1 MPTLPPSTLEGQDEC
16 LVVDLVFLWVDGDEQ
31 DWKTRRQVDF
41 DRWSREHPDELA
53 IHGNTAGRYRDNDEL
68 RYNLRAIERFLT
80 NVGHVYVITDDQSPS
95 WLAPTDRLTIVD
107 HSALALEA
115 SGRIYD
121 SCNIESYV
129 HLIPGLAEHFIY
141 LNDDVFFG
149 QPLDLCTWF
158 VPHMTVYMESASGTL
173 AEELQRWDPAPVRA
187 AAVAKQWLSAA
198 YSDYAHVAGTFS
210 HAPRPMRRSLTVE
223 LEEAAPTLFSG
234 VRSTSF
240 RSWRFPSIISDL
252 VPRWMV
258 HRGHAELEVFDSLY
272 IPTGSDEAADRFL
285 ELEQKFGSIPFFCLN
300 DTCDDADE
308 NDPRLLR
315 VKATLELLLP
325 IPSMFEAVPVNR

>member
-1 MPTLPPSTLEGQDEC
+1 MRSQPPSSREGRNEC
-16 LVVDLVFLWVDGDEQ
+16 RVVDLVVLWVDGEEHA
-31 DWKTRRQVDF
+31 WKTRRQVDF
-41 DRWSREHPDELA
+41 DRWSHENPDELA
-53 IHGNTAGRYRDNDEL
+53 IHGNTAGRFRDNDEL

-80 NVGHVYVITDDQSPS
+80 NVGHIYVITDDQRPT
-95 WLAPTDRLTIVD
+95 WLVPTDHLTIVD
-107 HSALALEA
+107 HSALAFEA
-115 SGRIYD
+115 RGRIYD

-149 QPLDLCTWF
+149 QALDLCTWF
-158 VPHMTVYMESASGTL
+158 VPHMTVYLESASVPV
-173 AEELQRWDPAPVRA
+173 AEAPQRWDPAPVRA

-198 YSDYAHVAGTFS
+198 YSDYEHVVGTFS
-210 HAPRPMRRSLTVE
+210 HAPRPMRRSLTME
-223 LEEAAPTLFSG
+223 LEAAAPALFSD
-234 VRSTSF
+234 VRSTTF
-240 RSWRFPSIISDL
+240 RSWRSPSIVCDL

-258 HRGHAELEVFDSLY
+258 HHGHAELQIFDSLY
-272 IPTGSDEAADRFL
+272 ISTGSDEAAEGFL
-285 ELEQKFGSIPFFCLN
+285 ELTQRFGSIPFFCLN

-325 IPSMFEAVPVNR
+325 NPSMFEAI